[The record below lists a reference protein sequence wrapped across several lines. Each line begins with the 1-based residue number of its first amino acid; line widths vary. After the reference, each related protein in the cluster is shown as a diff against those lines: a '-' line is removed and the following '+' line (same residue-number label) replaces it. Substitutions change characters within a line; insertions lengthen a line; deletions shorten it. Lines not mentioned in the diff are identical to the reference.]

1 MIASTST
8 GAGIQ
13 GNPVCLPVTA
23 QPGHS
28 YPLGTVYVVNTGS
41 GQESLSV
48 HVAPVWAGQG
58 GNPRDVAVPAS
69 WISVSYP
76 KHDLFLSSSSVSLP
90 AGQGTYLAVTV
101 TIPAGARPG
110 MYVGNLVASA
120 GTSSPQDH
128 TAALGAAA
136 ATGLELGVGVH
147 APSCGIPAPSAAA
160 VAEAQHAAAA
170 GDMVPAATATTAK
183 TPYAGWAILIL
194 LGMIVLAGL
203 RRLMR

>member
-1 MIASTST
+1 MIAST

-28 YPLGTVYVVNTGS
+28 YVLGTVYVVNTGS
-41 GQESLSV
+41 GTENIAVSATALW
-48 HVAPVWAGQG
+48 PGQG
-58 GNPRDVAVPAS
+58 GNARDLAPAPA
-69 WISVSYP
+69 WITVSYP

-90 AGQGTYLAVTV
+90 PGQGAYLAVTL
-101 TIPAGARPG
+101 TIPASARHG
-110 MYVGNLVASA
+110 VYDGNLVAGVTGNTPA
-120 GTSSPQDH
+120 GNGTRAD
-128 TAALGAAA
+128 LGAAA
-136 ATGLELGVGVH
+136 ATGLKFGAGVP

-160 VAEAQHAAAA
+160 VADAKHAAEV
-170 GDMVPAATATTAK
+170 GDMVPAATAPSAK

-194 LGMIVLAGL
+194 LGMVVLAGL